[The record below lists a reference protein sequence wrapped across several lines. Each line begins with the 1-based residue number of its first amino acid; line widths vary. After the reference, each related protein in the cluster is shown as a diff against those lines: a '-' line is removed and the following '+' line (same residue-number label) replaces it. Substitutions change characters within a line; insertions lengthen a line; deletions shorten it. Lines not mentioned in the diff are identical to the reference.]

1 MLKIG
6 EKAPD
11 FCLAGDIGQVC
22 LKDLKGKWVV
32 VYFYPKDMT
41 SGCTIEALEFTELKA
56 DFETENAVILG
67 ISADSI
73 QSHAKF
79 REKQNLKHTLLSDID
94 KKILEAYGVW
104 QTKKMYGK
112 EFKGI
117 IRSTYLIDDK
127 GNIANIW
134 AKVSPA
140 GHAEEVLT
148 KIKELSRQ

>member
-11 FCLAGDIGQVC
+11 FCLAGDMGQVC

-32 VYFYPKDMT
+32 VYFYPKDLT
-41 SGCTIEALEFTELKA
+41 SGCTLEALDFTELKA
-56 DFETENAVILG
+56 DFEKENAVILG
-67 ISADSI
+67 ISADSVE
-73 QSHAKF
+73 SHAKF
-79 REKQNLKHTLLSDID
+79 RERENLKHTLLSDVD

-117 IRSTYLIDDK
+117 IRSTYLIDIR
-127 GNIANIW
+127 GNIVNVW

-140 GHAEEVLT
+140 GHAGEVLA

>member
-11 FCLAGDIGQVC
+11 FCLAGDMGQVC

-32 VYFYPKDMT
+32 VYFYPKDLT
-41 SGCTIEALEFTELKA
+41 SGCTLEALDFTELKA
-56 DFETENAVILG
+56 DFEKENAVILG
-67 ISADSI
+67 ISADSVE
-73 QSHAKF
+73 SHAKF
-79 REKQNLKHTLLSDID
+79 RERENLKHTLLSDVD

-117 IRSTYLIDDK
+117 IRSTYLIDIR
-127 GNIANIW
+127 GNIVNVW
-134 AKVSPA
+134 AKKQALRDTLEKS
-140 GHAEEVLT
+140 
-148 KIKELSRQ
+148 